1 MLHSALAAQL
11 VPVIGQLVEVL
22 ARVVYRAA
30 EASDGARHWTRCT
43 HLQPQTVRDSWS
55 RSGRNVTLG
64 A

>member
-11 VPVIGQLVEVL
+11 VPVIGQLVQVF
-22 ARVVYRAA
+22 ASVVYRTA
-30 EASDGARHWTRCT
+30 EASDGARDWTRCT
-43 HLQPQTVRDSWS
+43 HLQPQTVRDSCS